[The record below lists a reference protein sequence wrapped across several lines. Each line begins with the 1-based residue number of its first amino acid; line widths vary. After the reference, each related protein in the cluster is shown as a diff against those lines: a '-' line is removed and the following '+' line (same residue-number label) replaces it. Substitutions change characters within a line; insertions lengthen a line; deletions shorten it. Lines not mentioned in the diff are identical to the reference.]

1 MQKYYSAV
9 KTHHDYVCHKCFRQI
24 EDCTCRFYPY
34 SLLQID
40 EEIQEQIRILNVDK
54 KYCTN
59 GSCSGHENK
68 NPMGKEEGAPLYV
81 SFIMDYGFG
90 TTIPLPE
97 GFKYTKSK
105 NVISYEL
112 NARQERE
119 MTPEEK
125 ETARQKE
132 LQILLEWCKN
142 LPVNTR
148 RY

>member
-68 NPMGKEEGAPLYV
+68 NPMGKEECTCKMKVDTHKSVGVYFFCYV
-81 SFIMDYGFG
+81 V
-90 TTIPLPE
+90 E
-97 GFKYTKSK
+97 
-105 NVISYEL
+105 
-112 NARQERE
+112 
-119 MTPEEK
+119 
-125 ETARQKE
+125 
-132 LQILLEWCKN
+132 
-142 LPVNTR
+142 
-148 RY
+148 